1 MKFSTVGS
9 FTLLL
14 CASVLG
20 SPIIQHRSA
29 TPGVVHFPIEAR
41 TPPKERLVRRL
52 RKRDSNST
60 VTMTLD
66 NEINNGAYL
75 TNITV
80 GTPGQSLRVQV
91 DTGSSDLW
99 VQSSD
104 NPDCQVSQNFCATTK
119 TFDDAD
125 SSSFTATSAD
135 FTITYADGSFA
146 RGEYVKDTLGFGGIA
161 VDDFQFG
168 LATNSTSSLG
178 VFGIGFD
185 TNEVAS
191 TTYENL
197 PDRLVSEG
205 FIGVKAYSLWL
216 NDIDSSTGNV
226 LFGGLD
232 LGKFTGELVTV
243 DMLPTVAT
251 IYAQFLLRLTDIT
264 YGSGSSNNTTI
275 LSSSNGDPAVNVVLD
290 SGTTYGVLPESIVSA
305 IAEAIGSTQY
315 SSDYGLYLLDCSL
328 QDSTATVNLTFNGQA
343 TLAVGLNQ
351 LVVPI
356 EYNSQG
362 NTLCALGVQASSSS
376 TSDALQSATY
386 LLGDAFLRSGYIVY
400 DLDNK
405 QISLAQAVFNSDTT
419 DIVVLNSTGVTGQS
433 GKGTSST
440 SSALRLRGPGL
451 WAVVGVA
458 LLAGVFVL

>member
-9 FTLLL
+9 FTLLF

-29 TPGVVHFPIEAR
+29 APGVVHFPIEAR
-41 TPPKERLVRRL
+41 TPPKERLARRF

-60 VTMTLD
+60 VTMTLNND
-66 NEINNGAYL
+66 INNGAYL

-99 VQSSD
+99 VQSSS
-104 NPDCQVSQNFCATTK
+104 NPVCQVSQDFCATTK
-119 TFDDAD
+119 TFEDND
-125 SSSFTATSAD
+125 SSSFMATSAD

-161 VDDFQFG
+161 VDGFQFG
-168 LATNSTSSLG
+168 LATNSTSNLG

-243 DMLPTVAT
+243 EMLPTVAT
-251 IYAQFLLRLTDIT
+251 IYSQFLLSLTDIT
-264 YGSGSSNNTTI
+264 YGSGSSNSTI
-275 LSSSNGDPAVNVVLD
+275 LSSSDGDTAINVVLD
-290 SGTTYGVLPESIVSA
+290 SGTTYGVLPESIVA
-305 IAEAIGSTQY
+305 GIAEAIGSAQY
-315 SSDYGLYLLDCSL
+315 SSDYSLYLLDCSL
-328 QDSTATVNLTFNGQA
+328 QDSTATVNLTFNGAA

-362 NTLCALGVQASSSS
+362 NTLCALGVQASSSF

-405 QISLAQAVFNSDTT
+405 QISLAQAVFNSATT

-433 GKGTSST
+433 GKGSSGT
-440 SSALRLRGPGL
+440 SSAFRLRGPGL
-451 WAVVGVA
+451 WVVLGVA
-458 LLAGVFVL
+458 LLAGVSVL